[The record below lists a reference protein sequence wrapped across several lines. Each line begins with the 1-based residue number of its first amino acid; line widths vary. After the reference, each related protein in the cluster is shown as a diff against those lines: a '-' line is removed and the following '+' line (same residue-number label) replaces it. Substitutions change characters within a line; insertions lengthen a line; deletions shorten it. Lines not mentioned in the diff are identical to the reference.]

1 VPLPAIALRQS
12 SVCQSLRSAAAPT
25 AATAS
30 SCIASRGKPTGC
42 GSYRNGCNGCTQ
54 RSLSFAPVRSLLSK
68 WLQTRCFSEPE
79 RTGANARQLLP
90 CRRSWVRVPSSALKF
105 LQIGLCRRQDGKRWL
120 QRGCIR
126 ARIEPDLCPGVDSC
140 EVLDAVR
147 APNASDGLP
156 ASQEILSELEVR
168 SSRFISSPRR
178 SSAEFTDSCRRSS
191 SVRERE
197 PPPSPV
203 TTIFS
208 LCRAGGPTTAAA
220 R

>member
-1 VPLPAIALRQS
+1 MARF
-12 SVCQSLRSAAAPT
+12 
-25 AATAS
+25 
-30 SCIASRGKPTGC
+30 G
-42 GSYRNGCNGCTQ
+42 
-54 RSLSFAPVRSLLSK
+54 VRSRAVAFARPSRDPVTK
-68 WLQTRCFSEPE
+68 PFE
-79 RTGANARQLLP
+79 RTGANGREHRSHLP

-105 LQIGLCRRQDGKRWL
+105 LQIGLCRRQVGKRWL

-191 SVRERE
+191 SVRER
-197 PPPSPV
+197 
-203 TTIFS
+203 
-208 LCRAGGPTTAAA
+208 TAAVSGHDNLLAVPGGWSYYRSRSVSDRSCSEGLVLWHQQAA
-220 R
+220 RVRSRLSART